1 MNLML
6 LMNVGVIVLEQ
17 IEKRD
22 TTDVTNV
29 ESYVMSNSSKD
40 THILKDEIL

>member
-6 LMNVGVIVLEQ
+6 LMNIGIIVLKQ

-22 TTDVTNV
+22 TADITNV
-29 ESYVMSNSSKD
+29 ESDVMLDSSKD
-40 THILKDEIL
+40 THIFKY